1 MLKNQIFQT
10 NNNKM
15 KNQTLLDVHMLDS
28 GNRK

>member
-1 MLKNQIFQT
+1 
-10 NNNKM
+10 M